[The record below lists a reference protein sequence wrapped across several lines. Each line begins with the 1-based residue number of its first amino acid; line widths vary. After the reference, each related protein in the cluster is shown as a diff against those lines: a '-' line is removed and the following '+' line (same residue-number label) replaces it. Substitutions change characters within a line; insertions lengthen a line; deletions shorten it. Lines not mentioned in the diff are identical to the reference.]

1 MSLIDVRTANE
12 SDCFLEIA
20 ECIYATD
27 PFIYPTAFGH
37 NKEKAVL
44 AISKLIRI
52 PGSLLHYSNI
62 FVAVKDNSVCGVLL
76 YNEHGAEWNTEQFY
90 LLTNEF
96 LEDKQ
101 KFEYASNTYFE
112 EESKQPEDNHIEI
125 IAVCVAPEHRGKGI
139 ASKMLSSFIEIKAN
153 KILELDVLANNESAI
168 RLYSRCGFQITAQY
182 KGFSYTDAT
191 RPDCYHMVRDC

>member
-62 FVAVKDNSVCGVLL
+62 VVAVNDNSVCGMLL
-76 YNEHGAEWNTEQFY
+76 YNEQGAEWDTERFY
-90 LLTNEF
+90 LLVNEF

-112 EESKQPEDNHIEI
+112 EESKQFKSNFLLLNPSIN
-125 IAVCVAPEHRGKGI
+125 
-139 ASKMLSSFIEIKAN
+139 SF
-153 KILELDVLANNESAI
+153 S
-168 RLYSRCGFQITAQY
+168 
-182 KGFSYTDAT
+182 
-191 RPDCYHMVRDC
+191 